1 MGGIGSDAAIE
12 AADVVL
18 MNDDLNKIIDSIN
31 ISKKIIKIVV
41 ENIIMILLIKT
52 VFMVFGILGI
62 AHIWQAVVADVG
74 VTIIT
79 VVNSIRCLRYKS
91 IK

>member
-1 MGGIGSDAAIE
+1 
-12 AADVVL
+12 
-18 MNDDLNKIIDSIN
+18 
-31 ISKKIIKIVV
+31 
-41 ENIIMILLIKT
+41 MILLIKT

-79 VVNSIRCLRYKS
+79 VVNSMRCLRYKS